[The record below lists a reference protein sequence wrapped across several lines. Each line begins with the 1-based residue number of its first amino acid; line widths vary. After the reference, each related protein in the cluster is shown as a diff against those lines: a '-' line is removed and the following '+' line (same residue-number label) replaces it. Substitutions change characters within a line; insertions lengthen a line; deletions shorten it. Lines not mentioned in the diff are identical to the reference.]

1 MRENEVKQLNSLT
14 LAYIGDAVLELYIR
28 EYLLNQKEVRPHQL
42 HWHSTAYV
50 SAKAQAAALHELMDK
65 SFFTEEEQAVLRRGR
80 NAKPGTVPKNTDV
93 QTYRHSTALEALLGY
108 HYLLK
113 DHERTKQI
121 IEALIEV
128 VEQRMNV
135 RGK

>member
-121 IEALIEV
+121 IKALIEV
-128 VEQRMNV
+128 VEQRMNI